1 MNINDFK
8 KCLIGE
14 CTTEIRVRYYEVD
27 RQNVVHHS
35 NYARY
40 FEIGRTELLRVNG
53 YDYKDLEDC
62 GVMLVVAKLDCR
74 FKFPARYDDIIE
86 IHTKVARA
94 DRARLE
100 HTYTIRNKADGK
112 ILSEGSTTL
121 VHVDREGRLQ
131 PMPDFLLGQ

>member
-1 MNINDFK
+1 MKIEDFK
-8 KCLIGE
+8 KCSIGE
-14 CTTEIRVRYYEVD
+14 CSTEIRVRYYEAD

-74 FKFPARYDDIIE
+74 FKYPANYDDILE
-86 IHTKVARA
+86 IITKVTRA

-100 HTYTIRNKADGK
+100 HSYTIKRKADGK
-112 ILSEGSTTL
+112 ILTEGSTTL
-121 VHVDREGRLQ
+121 VHIDKEGKLQ
-131 PMPDFLLGQ
+131 PMPEFLQS

>member
-1 MNINDFK
+1 MRIEDFK
-8 KCLIGE
+8 KCQISE
-14 CTTEIRVRYYEVD
+14 CVTQVQVRYYEVD

-53 YDYKDLEDC
+53 YAYKDLEDC

-74 FKFPARYDDIIE
+74 FKYPARYDEMIE
-86 IHTKVARA
+86 IHTRVTRA

-100 HTYTIRNKADGK
+100 HSYIIRHKDNGK
-112 ILSEGSTTL
+112 ILAEGSTTL
-121 VHVDREGRLQ
+121 VHVDLEGKLQ
-131 PMPDFLLGQ
+131 PMPEFLLG

>member
-1 MNINDFK
+1 MKIEDFK
-8 KCLIGE
+8 KCEIGE
-14 CTTEIRVRYYEVD
+14 CVTEIRVRYYEAD

-74 FKFPARYDDIIE
+74 FKMPAQYDDILE
-86 IHTKVARA
+86 IHTRVTRA

-100 HTYTIRNKADGK
+100 HGYTIKRKADGK
-112 ILSEGSTTL
+112 ILTEGSTTL
-121 VHVDREGRLQ
+121 VHVDKNGKLH
-131 PMPDFLLGQ
+131 PMPEFLIG